1 MKKSIYGGVLL
12 IALAFGFT
20 SCESEDVKLT
30 EEVGLE
36 EVNKDLLLDEYRNS
50 KDVVVNSKDGSSA
63 VVRIYSNQ
71 NGILEQY
78 SEKNFYLVPMNTGE
92 TINEALLRANVITE
106 EKESGTDYDNDDY
119 DERSSEST
127 KAFRLVEIKNSN
139 ADRYALHVIDIEN
152 QYYRGWNYDYFY
164 GALNSDQNAQISRH
178 SKLKR
183 VYFGL
188 QYKAYSSSPWSTIQ
202 SEFYKL
208 SKNQSKSYSRTPCY
222 QFRFNVKYRKSSNFS
237 VSFSG

>member
-127 KAFRLVEIKNSN
+127 KAFSM
-139 ADRYALHVIDIEN
+139 A
-152 QYYRGWNYDYFY
+152 
-164 GALNSDQNAQISRH
+164 
-178 SKLKR
+178 
-183 VYFGL
+183 
-188 QYKAYSSSPWSTIQ
+188 P
-202 SEFYKL
+202 
-208 SKNQSKSYSRTPCY
+208 
-222 QFRFNVKYRKSSNFS
+222 
-237 VSFSG
+237 